1 MISIFLKLFV
11 YIFLNI
17 YQDPETFFECAL
29 KMNTKK
35 PVALTVA
42 VVQQEIKR
50 ALKHFILSN
59 HIDLD
64 VITSG
69 RL

>member
-1 MISIFLKLFV
+1 
-11 YIFLNI
+11 
-17 YQDPETFFECAL
+17 
-29 KMNTKK
+29 MNTKK
-35 PVALTVA
+35 PVALAVA
-42 VVQQEIKR
+42 VVQKEIKR